1 MCCNVSRHFALLLSQ
16 LSWQRRNGDQ
26 FSWENPG
33 TEDKKITAVTA
44 SSGFSQNQNGGR
56 NAVVARLV
64 VQTFFKYILG

>member
-44 SSGFSQNQNGGR
+44 SSGFSQNSKWWTQRGCR
-56 NAVVARLV
+56 SSRSPDVL
-64 VQTFFKYILG
+64 